1 MSKSNQY
8 ALESNIQD
16 IEQQEE
22 LQDIEQQEELRELY
36 LELERNAER
45 KRIQDLQKACRG
57 EFDIFAEIKK
67 FNEVYKESL

>member
-8 ALESNIQD
+8 ALESNI
-16 IEQQEE
+16 
-22 LQDIEQQEELRELY
+22 QDIEQQEELRELY

-67 FNEVYKESL
+67 FNKVYKESL

>member
-8 ALESNIQD
+8 ALESNI
-16 IEQQEE
+16 
-22 LQDIEQQEELRELY
+22 QDIEQQEELRELY

-67 FNEVYKESL
+67 FNKAYKESL

>member
-8 ALESNIQD
+8 ALESNI
-16 IEQQEE
+16 
-22 LQDIEQQEELRELY
+22 QDIEQQEELRELY

-67 FNEVYKESL
+67 FNEAYKESL

>member
-22 LQDIEQQEELRELY
+22 LRELY
-36 LELERNAER
+36 LELEKAEER
-45 KRIQDLQKACRG
+45 KRIQDLQQACRG

-67 FNEVYKESL
+67 FNKAYKESL

>member
-16 IEQQEE
+16 IEQQEQLHE
-22 LQDIEQQEELRELY
+22 LYSEIEQAE
-36 LELERNAER
+36 ER
-45 KRIQDLQKACRG
+45 KRIQDLQQAARG

-67 FNEVYKESL
+67 FNKAYKESL

>member
-8 ALESNIQD
+8 ALESNI
-16 IEQQEE
+16 
-22 LQDIEQQEELRELY
+22 QDIEQQEELRELY

-45 KRIQDLQKACRG
+45 KRIQDLQQACRG

-67 FNEVYKESL
+67 FNKAYKESL

>member
-16 IEQQEE
+16 IEQQEQLHE
-22 LQDIEQQEELRELY
+22 LYSEIEQ
-36 LELERNAER
+36 AEKR
-45 KRIQDLQKACRG
+45 KRIQDLQQACRG